1 MLVINHHQLS
11 MLVMIYDYYEETDLL
26 TGDGVSSCAEIDDGA
41 TVEAWKDKVEAG
53 TPGEKL

>member
-1 MLVINHHQLS
+1 MLEINHHQLS
-11 MLVMIYDYYEETDLL
+11 MLVMIHDYYEDLL